1 MHAYHAAI
9 ADILLVQGREPLAE
23 PNREIIEHGVGVGV
37 DRLPVFIRHPAFL
50 RLPGL
55 LYLRDEAAVELAEE
69 SRAQLF
75 FLAAHFVELVRL
87 LHEAFLL
94 GDFPQF
100 CPVPYAHPQPCPE
113 QQDRAAG
120 QYRPVCEAFAE
131 LFLPLEGGV
140 PGFEVLVLPQFA
152 DVEHIGAVYV
162 VFERIP
168 EAAIIFQRFEAFLRL
183 PQPFV
188 GFRGVE
194 RPQRP
199 CGEVGCVGAHH
210 PRTVD

>member
-1 MHAYHAAI
+1 M
-9 ADILLVQGREPLAE
+9 
-23 PNREIIEHGVGVGV
+23 
-37 DRLPVFIRHPAFL
+37 
-50 RLPGL
+50 
-55 LYLRDEAAVELAEE
+55 
-69 SRAQLF
+69 
-75 FLAAHFVELVRL
+75 
-87 LHEAFLL
+87 
-94 GDFPQF
+94 
-100 CPVPYAHPQPCPE
+100 
-113 QQDRAAG
+113 
-120 QYRPVCEAFAE
+120 
-131 LFLPLEGGV
+131 FLPLEGGV

>member
-9 ADILLVQGREPLAE
+9 ADILLVQGREPVAE

-87 LHEAFLL
+87 LHEALL
-94 GDFPQF
+94 LDDLPQF

-183 PQPFV
+183 PQSLV